1 MKNNDK
7 KFVFWGTP
15 DVASRTLDILYSA
28 GFTPELIVT
37 SPDAPSGRGMS
48 MTASP
53 VSAWAEEKMID
64 CIKPEKI
71 DDEFIKTISEYKA
84 DLFIVVAYGKI
95 LPQSIIDMP
104 KFGTINI
111 HYSLLPLYRGASPV
125 ESALLSGD
133 KVTGISIQQMAF
145 KMDAGDII
153 DEKEINIDITDTK
166 STLRSKL
173 IQSGGDLLVSILP
186 DIFTQRIT
194 LKKQDESKIT
204 YCKKIKKED
213 GLINLSDD
221 NFTNYNKYRAYEGWP
236 SVFFMLDGKRIKIK
250 KAKYEDEKFVIERV
264 VPEGKKEI
272 DFKLL
277 K

>member
-1 MKNNDK
+1 MNNKDK
-7 KFVFWGTP
+7 KFIFWGTP
-15 DVASRTLDILYSA
+15 DVASKTLAILHSA

-37 SPDAPSGRGMS
+37 SPDAPSGRGMN
-48 MTASP
+48 MAASP
-53 VSAWAEEKMID
+53 VSVWAEENMID

-71 DDEFIKTISEYKA
+71 DDEFTKTISEYKV

-95 LPQSIIDMP
+95 LPESIINMP
-104 KFGTINI
+104 KLGTINI
-111 HYSLLPLYRGASPV
+111 HYSLLPMYRGASPV
-125 ESALLSGD
+125 ESALLNGD
-133 KVTGISIQQMAF
+133 KATGISIQQMAL

-153 DEKEINIDITDTK
+153 DEKEINIDTVDTK

-186 DIFTQRIT
+186 DIFAQKIKF
-194 LKKQDESKIT
+194 KKQDESKIT

-213 GLINLSDD
+213 GLINLLDD
-221 NFTNYNKYRAYEGWP
+221 DWTNYNKYRAYENWP
-236 SVFFMLDGKRIKIK
+236 SIFFMRDGKRIKIK
-250 KAKYEDEKFVIERV
+250 KARYEDGKFIIETV

>member
-1 MKNNDK
+1 MQNKDK
-7 KFVFWGTP
+7 KFIFWGTP
-15 DVASRTLDILYSA
+15 DVASKTLDILHDA
-28 GFTPELIVT
+28 GFIPELIVT

-53 VSAWAEEKMID
+53 VSMWAEEKMID

-71 DDEFIKTISEYKA
+71 DDEFIATLSEYKS

-95 LPQSIIDMP
+95 LPKNIIDMP
-104 KFGTINI
+104 KLGTINI

-125 ESALLSGD
+125 ESALLNGD
-133 KVTGISIQQMAF
+133 KVTGVSIQQMAL

-153 DEKEINIDITDTK
+153 IDKEVPILLEDTK
-166 STLRSKL
+166 SMLRNKL
-173 IQSGGDLLVSILP
+173 IKEGGELLVSTLSH
-186 DIFTQRIT
+186 IFNKNIN
-194 LKKQDESKIT
+194 LKKQNEDLAT

-213 GLINLSDD
+213 GLINLSD
-221 NFTNYNKYRAYEGWP
+221 NGWTNYNKYRAYENWP
-236 SVFFMLDGKRIKIK
+236 SVFFMKDSKRIKIK
-250 KAKYEDEKFVIERV
+250 KAKYEDGKFVVERV
-264 VPEGKKEI
+264 IPEGKKEI

>member
-1 MKNNDK
+1 MKNKDK
-7 KFVFWGTP
+7 KFIFWGTP
-15 DVASRTLDILYSA
+15 DVASRTLDILYDA
-28 GFTPELIVT
+28 GFIPELIVT

-53 VSAWAEEKMID
+53 VSVWAEDHMID

-71 DDEFIKTISEYKA
+71 DDEFINTLSEYKS

-104 KFGTINI
+104 KLGTINI

-125 ESALLSGD
+125 ESALLAGD
-133 KVTGISIQQMAF
+133 KDTGVSIQQMAL
-145 KMDAGDII
+145 KMDAGDVIK
-153 DEKEINIDITDTK
+153 DLVVPIDIEDTK
-166 STLRSKL
+166 STLRTKL
-173 IQSGGDLLVSILP
+173 INEGGNLLVSTLP
-186 DIFTQRIT
+186 DIFDRKIKLQ
-194 LKKQDESKIT
+194 KQEEEKAT

-213 GLINLSDD
+213 GLINPSDD
-221 NFTNYNKYRAYEGWP
+221 GWTNYNKYRAYEGWP
-236 SVFFMLDGKRIKIK
+236 SVFFMIDGKRIKIK